1 VRSVDPH
8 PRNKEIHHNKVA
20 YTSQHNKD
28 MEYFMGT
35 KVFMFRIEDRK
46 LQCVDH
52 TADSVNNTACQKPSE
67 PGPWQIVEDRHESQD
82 AQPAHSNIDYGGKPF
97 RAVDPAAFE
106 DHADDGNGPYQCT
119 EDVTGAAVEDD
130 QAYRCIAACDHHEDH
145 HVIHFFQA
153 AVHLGGGIYRMV
165 KSACQ
170 IKQDHGEDKNTHC
183 KNVKDICA
191 SGSFHDQRSS
201 SGHCEEHGDSM
212 SNGTSRVF

>member
-1 VRSVDPH
+1 MQSVDPH
-8 PRNKEIHHNKVA
+8 SRNKEIHHHKVA

-28 MEYFMGT
+28 MEHLMGT
-35 KVFMFRIEDRK
+35 EILMFRIENRK
-46 LQCVDH
+46 FQRIDHSADGVDD
-52 TADSVNNTACQKPSE
+52 AASQKPSE
-67 PGPWQIVEDRHESQD
+67 TCPRQIVEDRYKSQD
-82 AQPAHSNIDYGGKPF
+82 TQPAHSNVDHGGEPF
-97 RAVDPAAFE
+97 RAVDPAALK
-106 DHADDGNGPYQCT
+106 DHTDDGDSPYQST
-119 EDVTGAAVEDD
+119 EDISGAAVKND
-130 QAYRCIAACDHHEDH
+130 QAYRRVAACDHYEDH

-153 AVHLGGGIYRMV
+153 AVYLGGGIYRMV

>member
-1 VRSVDPH
+1 MDCH
-8 PRNKEIHHNKVA
+8 TGYEEIHYNKMA
-20 YTSQHNKD
+20 HTSQHHKD
-28 MEYFMGT
+28 MKYFVGAEILML
-35 KVFMFRIEDRK
+35 RIEDRK
-46 LQCVDH
+46 LQSIDH
-52 TADSVNNTACQKPSE
+52 TADGIDDTAGKEPSE
-67 PGPWQIVEDRHESQD
+67 ACAGQIVEDRNKSKYT
-82 AQPAHSNIDYGGKPF
+82 QPAHSNVDHRGKPF
-97 RAVDPAAFE
+97 WAVDPAAFE
-106 DHADDGNGPYQCT
+106 DHADDGNSPYQCT
-119 EDVTGAAVEDD
+119 EDVTGAAVKDD

>member
-1 VRSVDPH
+1 MRSVDPH

-20 YTSQHNKD
+20 YTSGHD
-28 MEYFMGT
+28 EEMEDLVRT
-35 KVFMFRIEDRK
+35 EVFMAVIEVWE
-46 LQCVDH
+46 LQCIDDAADRVD
-52 TADSVNNTACQKPSE
+52 DTACQKPSE
-67 PGPWQIVEDRHESQD
+67 TCPRQIVEDRHESQD
-82 AQPAHSNIDYGGKPF
+82 TQPAHSNIDYGGKPF

-106 DHADDGNGPYQCT
+106 DHADDGNSPYQCT
-119 EDVTGAAVEDD
+119 EDVTGAAVKDD

>member
-1 VRSVDPH
+1 MDRH
-8 PRNKEIHHNKVA
+8 TGYKEIHYNKMA
-20 YTSQHNKD
+20 HTSQHHKD
-28 MEYFMGT
+28 MKYFVGAEILML
-35 KVFMFRIEDRK
+35 RIEDRK
-46 LQCVDH
+46 LQRIDH
-52 TADSVNNTACQKPSE
+52 TADGIDDAAGKEPSE
-67 PGPWQIVEDRHESQD
+67 ACTGQIVEDRNKSKYT
-82 AQPAHSNIDYGGKPF
+82 QPAHSNIDYGGKPF

-106 DHADDGNGPYQCT
+106 DHADDGNSPYQCT
-119 EDVTGAAVEDD
+119 EDVTGAAVKDD

>member
-1 VRSVDPH
+1 MDRH
-8 PRNKEIHHNKVA
+8 TGYKEIHYNKMA
-20 YTSQHNKD
+20 HTSQHHKD
-28 MEYFMGT
+28 MKYFVGAEILML
-35 KVFMFRIEDRK
+35 RIEDRK
-46 LQCVDH
+46 LQSIDH
-52 TADSVNNTACQKPSE
+52 TADGIDDAAGKEPSE
-67 PGPWQIVEDRHESQD
+67 ACTGQIVEDRNKSKYT
-82 AQPAHSNIDYGGKPF
+82 QPAHSNVDHRGKPF
-97 RAVDPAAFE
+97 WAVDPAAFE
-106 DHADDGNGPYQCT
+106 DHADDGNSPYQCT
-119 EDVTGAAVEDD
+119 EDVTGAAVKDD